1 MALNHNLTADRVSSP
16 MDKITA
22 IVSLKDKA
30 STEVKV
36 MVNLKAMAAKA
47 TEIRDMAIKVLLK
60 AMGSPRVMDSLK
72 VMATRAM
79 ETQATATKVLLRA
92 MGNLRFMG
100 SLRATDSPRAT
111 GSPKDMVTK
120 ATTTR
125 DTEARAMEAKA
136 MTLKVT
142 ATKAMVPKAHP
153 REAMTDHQAMVA
165 HKVESNLTTMTTL
178 MMLLHNISKDSRQ

>member
-60 AMGSPRVMDSLK
+60 AMGSPR
-72 VMATRAM
+72 
-79 ETQATATKVLLRA
+79 
-92 MGNLRFMG
+92 FMG
-100 SLRATDSPRAT
+100 SLRATD
-111 GSPKDMVTK
+111 SPKDMVTK

>member
-1 MALNHNLTADRVSSP
+1 
-16 MDKITA
+16 
-22 IVSLKDKA
+22 
-30 STEVKV
+30 
-36 MVNLKAMAAKA
+36 
-47 TEIRDMAIKVLLK
+47 
-60 AMGSPRVMDSLK
+60 
-72 VMATRAM
+72 
-79 ETQATATKVLLRA
+79 
-92 MGNLRFMG
+92 
-100 SLRATDSPRAT
+100 
-111 GSPKDMVTK
+111 MVTK

-125 DTEARAMEAKA
+125 DTEARAMEARAMEAKA